1 MTASMASNA
10 PARLIHGSA
19 DSSSALVPRT
29 HGANSLLLR
38 RLSTRKALV
47 RTLGPGLGLGLG
59 LGLSSQNVLAQSR
72 TAIWSEGFKP
82 RANRRTVAG
91 VSTEYETAT
100 GEEEGGAA
108 GAATPA
114 VNDKLSYEG
123 NGAAARKESS
133 MQGTSGAA
141 IYKEGSNGALVRESN
156 GSSSS
161 VKGGNGALYSESN
174 GAFKECN
181 GATHTESNGA
191 ALMSDNGAYTPR
203 KANEG
208 LNGATVTAA
217 ANGATTTANGAA
229 AAAANGATAVGTNG
243 AALDIEFQSDKEG
256 RSSTALQLYPSSRE
270 NKQEQKSTT
279 KERVESIG
287 QEDPWFKQAGTEK
300 VAVSVVAGGRWNQ
313 FKTYSTIQRS
323 FEIWCFVA
331 TFLLKAW
338 LINQKFAYKGGITE
352 EKKKEKRKMLAK
364 WLKEGLLRLGPT
376 FIKIGQQ
383 FSTRVDILAQEYVD
397 QLAELQDQVPP
408 FESEVALKIVEEE
421 LGAPVGQIFERFDS
435 DPIAAASLGQVHR
448 ATLRGEEVVV
458 KVQRPGLKD
467 LFDIDLKNL
476 RVIAENLQ
484 KLDPKSD
491 GAKRDWVAIYDE
503 CASVLYQEI
512 DYNKEGANAE
522 RFANNFKDLEYVKV
536 PKIYWEFTTPQVLT
550 MEYVPGIK
558 INRIAALDQ
567 LGVDKQILA
576 KYAVEAYLE
585 QILRHGFFHA
595 DPHPGNIAVDDAN
608 GGRLIFYDF
617 GMMGSI
623 SPNIREGLL
632 EAFYGVYEKDPD
644 KVLQAMVQMGVLV
657 PTGDM
662 TAVRRTAQFF
672 LNSFE
677 GRLAAQRAEREA
689 AVTELGFKKPLTKQE
704 KVEKK
709 KMRLAA
715 IGEDLLSISV
725 DQPFRFPATFT
736 FVVRAFSV
744 LDGIGKG
751 LDPRFDI
758 SEIAKPY
765 ALEILKFRE
774 VGFDVLIKDIKKRW
788 NRQAQAFANLI
799 RQADRVEKL
808 AEVIQRIEQGDLKLR
823 VRTLESERAFKRV
836 ATVQQTIGQG
846 ILAGTFLNL
855 ATLLHINAIRVP
867 ALVAFV
873 GSALFGLQVLIG
885 LLKVK
890 KLDRQEQ
897 LITGAA

>member
-1 MTASMASNA
+1 MDAASMVSNS
-10 PARLIHGSA
+10 PSFQ
-19 DSSSALVPRT
+19 DSTDSLHCLHSS
-29 HGANSLLLR
+29 HGANSSFLRQLLCKQSYPNRFRNGRVVALR
-38 RLSTRKALV
+38 PGALDHNSV
-47 RTLGPGLGLGLG
+47 KLG
-59 LGLSSQNVLAQSR
+59 
-72 TAIWSEGFKP
+72 ICSEK
-82 RANRRTVAG
+82 RANAARTVVRSFAEQMG
-91 VSTEYETAT
+91 SALPSYENNVKSVALHQRD
-100 GEEEGGAA
+100 GAA
-108 GAATPA
+108 
-114 VNDKLSYEG
+114 YE
-123 NGAAARKESS
+123 
-133 MQGTSGAA
+133 
-141 IYKEGSNGALVRESN
+141 
-156 GSSSS
+156 
-161 VKGGNGALYSESN
+161 
-174 GAFKECN
+174 
-181 GATHTESNGA
+181 
-191 ALMSDNGAYTPR
+191 
-203 KANEG
+203 
-208 LNGATVTAA
+208 
-217 ANGATTTANGAA
+217 
-229 AAAANGATAVGTNG
+229 GTNG
-243 AALDIEFQSDKEG
+243 AVAGGSNWTPYYATNIAIDDRSNGASLQEQNGTRSAVSTARGNSENPMDSVSQLPGVASTNGTMLSDAECSDARIEERISDVEAVKEVH
-256 RSSTALQLYPSSRE
+256 STTALQISPDPSQEERNTPSS
-270 NKQEQKSTT
+270 K
-279 KERVESIG
+279 VESIG
-287 QEDPWFKQAGTEK
+287 QEDPWFKQEGRDRIP
-300 VAVSVVAGGRWNQ
+300 VSVAAGGRWNQ
-313 FKTYSTIQRS
+313 FKTYSTIQRTC
-323 FEIWCFVA
+323 EIWFFVA
-331 TFLLKAW
+331 TFVLKAW
-338 LINQKFAYKGGITE
+338 LINQKFTYKGGITE
-352 EKKKEKRKMLAK
+352 EKKREKRKVLAK

-408 FESEVALKIVEEE
+408 FESEVALKIVENE
-421 LGAPVGQIFERFDS
+421 LGAPVGQIFDQFEP

-448 ATLRGEEVVV
+448 AVIKGEEVVV
-458 KVQRPGLKD
+458 KVQRPGLKE

-512 DYNKEGANAE
+512 DYSKEAVNAE
-522 RFANNFKDLEYVKV
+522 RFANNFKDLDYVKV
-536 PKIYWEFTTPQVLT
+536 PKIYWEYTTPQVLT

-567 LGVDKQILA
+567 LGVDRKRLA
-576 KYAVEAYLE
+576 RYAVESYLE

-595 DPHPGNIAVDDAN
+595 DPHPGNIAVDDDN

-644 KVLQAMVQMGVLV
+644 KVLEAMVQMGVLV

-677 GRLAAQRAEREA
+677 ERLAAQEAEREA
-689 AVTELGFKKPLTKQE
+689 ATTELGFKAPLSKE
-704 KVEKK
+704 ERIEKK

-715 IGEDLLSISV
+715 IGEDLLSISA

-765 ALEILKFRE
+765 ALEILRFKEFGYDFILRD
-774 VGFDVLIKDIKKRW
+774 FQKRW
-788 NRQAQAFANLI
+788 NRQAQAFSNLF

-808 AEVIQRIEQGDLKLR
+808 ANILQRIEQGDLKLR

-836 ATVQQTIGQG
+836 ATVQQTIGQA
-846 ILAGTFLNL
+846 ILAGVLLNL
-855 ATLLHINAIRVP
+855 ATILQLNAVQTP
-867 ALVAFV
+867 ALVAFI
-873 GSALFGLQVLIG
+873 GSALFGFQVVIG

-890 KLDRQEQ
+890 RLDSQEK
-897 LITGAA
+897 LITGTS